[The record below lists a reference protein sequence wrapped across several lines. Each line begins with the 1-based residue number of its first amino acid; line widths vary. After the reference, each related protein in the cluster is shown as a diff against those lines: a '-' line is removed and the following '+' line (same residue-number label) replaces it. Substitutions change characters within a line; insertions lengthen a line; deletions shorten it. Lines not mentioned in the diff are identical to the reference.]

1 MEVDVISL
9 EAQDLSIQIGQFSA
23 NISRL
28 EATTVT
34 LVARSNATA
43 DLLQELERLV
53 DMLEQTLANQIQ
65 GDVDEARRLLNEL
78 QNEVSCGLSYCI
90 PMGHILNRAHY
101 PNWHT
106 DSAKL

>member
-78 QNEVSCGLSYCI
+78 QNEVSC
-90 PMGHILNRAHY
+90 ILLHPDGTY
-101 PNWHT
+101 
-106 DSAKL
+106 SK